1 MREVEA
7 SCSSDLD
14 LGQAGRAREG
24 GGGSLCFFLF
34 PLPIGACGFSV
45 KWHGSCR
52 DSKHISWHLDQNSL
66 RTPHLLEFRTNGLL
80 TARMLLGALSALRRV
95 AEWRPQGKRTR
106 VDVGPTQLK
115 LKLRSIVDVDGAD
128 LKRSSLV

>member
-1 MREVEA
+1 MQKKGALNER
-7 SCSSDLD
+7 S
-14 LGQAGRAREG
+14 AG
-24 GGGSLCFFLF
+24 FLF
-34 PLPIGACGFSV
+34 LGLGSRPSRTCERRRRRVSLFFISFAYCACGFSV

-52 DSKHISWHLDQNSL
+52 DSKHISWHLNENPL

-80 TARMLLGALSALRRV
+80 TARMLLGELSALRRV

-115 LKLRSIVDVDGAD
+115 LKLRSIVDGA
-128 LKRSSLV
+128 LI